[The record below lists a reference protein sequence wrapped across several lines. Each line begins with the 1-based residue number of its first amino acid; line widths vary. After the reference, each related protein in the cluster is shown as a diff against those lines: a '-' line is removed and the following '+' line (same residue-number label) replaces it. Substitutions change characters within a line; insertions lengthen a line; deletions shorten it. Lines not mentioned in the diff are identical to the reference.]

1 VARHRTVA
9 AHGAGPAERTGCEL
23 IAAAPASA
31 PPTPLEPLFDA
42 ASFLNGPHDTTR
54 PRGRGLAAY
63 YAVKPLIPRWLQL
76 AMRRAYARR
85 SADTAFPAWPR
96 EDVLIRLQMER
107 FRAEMERRASDRIP
121 FINFWPDGKRFAFVL
136 THDVEG
142 PKGLE
147 LIEPLIE
154 IEQRYGFVSAWF
166 VVAEDYEIPAG
177 TFERIRA
184 AGGEVGVHGLTHSGT
199 LFRDRA
205 TFEAQLPQIHRY
217 ISEWGAAGFR
227 SPATHRNAAWMPEL
241 GCLYDSSFPDTDPF
255 EPQAGGCC
263 SILPFFIRDLIELPI
278 TMVQDHTLFE
288 ILREDSAERWIN
300 KADWIAENRG
310 LVNVLVHPDYAT
322 SPRRL
327 ELYEQLLEHL
337 SKRIDGWHALPR
349 EVAAW
354 WRLRSTIER
363 NLAGRAPVW
372 LPERATVAHAVS
384 RGDEIWI
391 EA

>member
-1 VARHRTVA
+1 
-9 AHGAGPAERTGCEL
+9 
-23 IAAAPASA
+23 
-31 PPTPLEPLFDA
+31 
-42 ASFLNGPHDTTR
+42 
-54 PRGRGLAAY
+54 
-63 YAVKPLIPRWLQL
+63 
-76 AMRRAYARR
+76 MRRAYARR
-85 SADTAFPAWPR
+85 SAGTAFPAWPR